1 VYITVTDTAGNYG
14 VLPVAFSLA
23 CL

>member
-1 VYITVTDTAGNYG
+1 VYITVTDTVGNYG